1 MVARDNSMSCGLN
14 ARSGNEVLA
23 RLMDAGKQLVARIV
37 NKEYHGD
44 RLRLDIEIFLIEI
57 RPREY

>member
-1 MVARDNSMSCGLN
+1 MVACDNSLSCGLN

-23 RLMDAGKQLVARIV
+23 RLMDAGKRLVARIV

-44 RLRLDIEIFLIEI
+44 WLRLDIEIFLIEI
-57 RPREY
+57 